1 MLFGWNNSSFEGEKT
16 ITDEEAAK
24 NIPIPTFAADREL
37 VNALKQKVF
46 TPEILSKLSDETLVK
61 MFRQIEFWY
70 TDGQLMTDGSNN
82 YDRIVRYALS
92 LVRQSTWYLEDMTNN
107 NNNMTNNNN
116 NNNKPKAIP
125 RVRFGKTELQISIVT
140 CGGMRLQNTWCPDN
154 LPILAPNRKKVLR
167 SSPQDNIKKCVRS
180 CLALGIN
187 HFETARMYGT
197 SEYQMVEALYELM
210 EEGEIKRE
218 DFVFQ
223 TKLLPAAT
231 KEKFEAGWKL
241 SWDNIRDKLGYVDLL
256 GMHAICRLDDALMEC
271 LDVCERLKREGLV
284 RHIGFSTHGTSEQI
298 INIINTE
305 RVCYV
310 ENFIFIVVFLLSY
323 THPAVVSKR
332 EQASISYSHF
342 LQHTHSV

>member
-1 MLFGWNNSSFEGEKT
+1 
-16 ITDEEAAK
+16 
-24 NIPIPTFAADREL
+24 
-37 VNALKQKVF
+37 
-46 TPEILSKLSDETLVK
+46 
-61 MFRQIEFWY
+61 
-70 TDGQLMTDGSNN
+70 
-82 YDRIVRYALS
+82 
-92 LVRQSTWYLEDMTNN
+92 
-107 NNNMTNNNN
+107 
-116 NNNKPKAIP
+116 
-125 RVRFGKTELQISIVT
+125 
-140 CGGMRLQNTWCPDN
+140 
-154 LPILAPNRKKVLR
+154 
-167 SSPQDNIKKCVRS
+167 
-180 CLALGIN
+180 
-187 HFETARMYGT
+187 
-197 SEYQMVEALYELM
+197 MVEALYELM

-305 RVCYV
+305 RVCCV
-310 ENFIFIVVFLLSY
+310 ENYIFIVVFLLSY

-342 LQHTHSV
+342 LQHTHSLL